1 MNELGIDVSSAYCLG
16 CYWTVALPS
25 QYTPSGS
32 WYSQW
37 SPESNIFL
45 WVSGEPIRVTM
56 YANIPAGS
64 PIPSTV
70 DFYMDVLCTGQ
81 TIYLG
86 SVSSS
91 TPLGLTEG
99 FSATKGFELTAEDL
113 VQNPSSTYVVA
124 LYTFTLGPVYGP
136 VEVYAVANGVKSAPF
151 KAIAYLP
158 TRISVSASPSKVYPG
173 QKVTISGQ
181 LQQMVGP
188 NQWSGAPGQLVF
200 ISDYGWVRTDSNG
213 NFSATITA
221 PSTPGTYTVKVA
233 FYSTGWLWSSES
245 SASFTV
251 VQPQMPSTTQ
261 PTSTTQSTPSTTTT
275 TQQTKPTTSTT
286 TTTTTVPTTTTAPP
300 STTKPKLSSGDIAIL
315 LGGAGLL
322 TGITVYKLS
331 KKGKA

>member
-1 MNELGIDVSSAYCLG
+1 MSNLECGIDISEWLKELGIDVSSAYCLG
-16 CYWTVALPS
+16 CYWTDTLPL
-25 QYTPSGS
+25 QYTLTQSSPC
-32 WYSQW
+32 YSPW
-37 SPESNIFL
+37 FTASNFFL
-45 WVSGEPIRVTM
+45 WVSGEPIQATM

-81 TIYLG
+81 TIHLG

-99 FSATKGFELTAEDL
+99 FSATKGLELTAEGL
-113 VQNPSSTYVVA
+113 VQNPNSTYVVA

-136 VEVYAVANGVKSAPF
+136 VEVYAIANGVKSAPF
-151 KAIAYLP
+151 RAIAYLP

-188 NQWSGAPGQLVF
+188 NQWAGAPGQLVF

-213 NFSATITA
+213 NFSVTITA
-221 PSTPGTYTVKVA
+221 PSTPGTYTAKVA

-251 VQPQMPSTTQ
+251 VQPPTPSTTQ
-261 PTSTTQSTPSTTTT
+261 PTPTTQSTPSITTTT
-275 TQQTKPTTSTT
+275 PSPSPAPTTI
-286 TTTTTVPTTTTAPP
+286 
-300 STTKPKLSSGDIAIL
+300 KPKLSAGDLAIL

-322 TGITVYKLS
+322 TGIAAYGVLKS
-331 KKGKA
+331 KK

>member
-1 MNELGIDVSSAYCLG
+1 MKELGIDVSSAYCLG

-25 QYTPSGS
+25 PYTPSGS

-37 SPESNIFL
+37 SPESSNFL
-45 WVSGEPIRVTM
+45 WVSGEPIQVAM
-56 YANIPAGS
+56 YANIPADS
-64 PIPSTV
+64 PIPSAV
-70 DFYMDVLCTGQ
+70 DIYMNVLCTGQ

-99 FSATKGFELTAEDL
+99 FSATKGLELTAEGL
-113 VQNPSSTYVVA
+113 VQNPSSIYVVA

-151 KAIAYLP
+151 RAIAYLP
-158 TRISVSASPSKVYPG
+158 TRISVSASPSQVYPG

-181 LQQMVGP
+181 LQQMVGN
-188 NQWSGAPGQLVF
+188 NQWAGAPDQMVF
-200 ISDYGWVRTDSNG
+200 ISDYGWVKTDSNG
-213 NFSATITA
+213 NFSVTITA
-221 PSTPGTYTVKVA
+221 PSTPGTYTIEAK
-233 FYSTGWLWSSES
+233 FYTTGYLWQSES

-251 VQPQMPSTTQ
+251 VQPPTPSTTQ
-261 PTSTTQSTPSTTTT
+261 PTPPATTTTPAPSPSTTT
-275 TQQTKPTTSTT
+275 PR
-286 TTTTTVPTTTTAPP
+286 
-300 STTKPKLSSGDIAIL
+300 LSAADLVIL

-322 TGITVYKLS
+322 AGITAYGLS

>member
-1 MNELGIDVSSAYCLG
+1 MKELGIDVSSAYCLG

-45 WVSGEPIRVTM
+45 WVSGEPIQVTM

-91 TPLGLTEG
+91 TPLGLTQG
-99 FSATKGFELTAEDL
+99 FSATKGIELTAEGL

-136 VEVYAVANGVKSAPF
+136 VEVYAVANGIKSAPF
-151 KAIAYLP
+151 RAIAYLP
-158 TRISVSASPSKVYPG
+158 TRILVSASPSKVYPG

-188 NQWSGAPGQLVF
+188 NQWAGASGQLVF

-213 NFSATITA
+213 NFSVTITA

-245 SASFTV
+245 STTFTV
-251 VQPQMPSTTQ
+251 VQPPTPSTTQ
-261 PTSTTQSTPSTTTT
+261 PTLTPTPTTQPTTSITTTT
-275 TQQTKPTTSTT
+275 PAPSPTPTTI
-286 TTTTTVPTTTTAPP
+286 
-300 STTKPKLSSGDIAIL
+300 KPKLSAGDLAIL

-322 TGITVYKLS
+322 TGITAYGLS

>member
-1 MNELGIDVSSAYCLG
+1 
-16 CYWTVALPS
+16 
-25 QYTPSGS
+25 
-32 WYSQW
+32 
-37 SPESNIFL
+37 
-45 WVSGEPIRVTM
+45 M

-64 PIPSTV
+64 QIPSTV
-70 DFYMDVLCTGQ
+70 DFYMNVLCTGQ

-99 FSATKGFELTAEDL
+99 FSATKGYELTTEGL

-151 KAIAYLP
+151 RAIAYLP
-158 TRISVSASPSKVYPG
+158 TRISVSASPSTVYPG

-181 LQQMVGP
+181 LQQMVGN
-188 NQWSGAPGQLVF
+188 NQWAGVPGQMVF
-200 ISDYGWVRTDSNG
+200 ISDYGWVKTDSNG
-213 NFSATITA
+213 NFSVTITA

-233 FYSTGWLWSSES
+233 FYSSGWLWSSES
-245 SASFTV
+245 STGFTV
-251 VQPQMPSTTQ
+251 VQPPTPSTTQ
-261 PTSTTQSTPSTTTT
+261 PTQTTQPTPPATTTT
-275 TQQTKPTTSTT
+275 PAPS
-286 TTTTTVPTTTTAPP
+286 PTTT
-300 STTKPKLSSGDIAIL
+300 KPGLSAGDLAIL

-322 TGITVYKLS
+322 TGITAYGLS

>member
-1 MNELGIDVSSAYCLG
+1 MKGLGIDVSSAYCLG

-37 SPESNIFL
+37 SPGSNIFL

-81 TIYLG
+81 TVYLG

-99 FSATKGFELTAEDL
+99 FSATKGLELTSEGP

-136 VEVYAVANGVKSAPF
+136 VEVYAVANGVRSAPF
-151 KAIAYLP
+151 RAIAYLP
-158 TRISVSASPSKVYPG
+158 TRIMVSASPSKVYPG
-173 QKVTISGQ
+173 QTVTISGQ
-181 LQQMVGP
+181 LQYLAP
-188 NQWSGAPGQLVF
+188 NNQWTGAPGQMVF
-200 ISDYGWVRTDSNG
+200 ISDYGLVKTDSNG
-213 NFSATITA
+213 NFSMTITA

-233 FYSTGWLWSSES
+233 FYNSGWLWSSE
-245 SASFTV
+245 ASTGFTV
-251 VQPQMPSTTQ
+251 MQPSTTTTTQ
-261 PTSTTQSTPSTTTT
+261 PTSTTQPTPPVITTKPAPQPSTITTT
-275 TQQTKPTTSTT
+275 PT
-286 TTTTTVPTTTTAPP
+286 V
-300 STTKPKLSSGDIAIL
+300 KPKLSTGDLAII

-322 TGITVYKLS
+322 TGITVYSLS